1 MAGLNLTVWISPH
14 GLRLAS
20 LVFLSC
26 FLNFYNTFH
35 YKRKFRKRRKKYPW
49 GFTPEASMVTSLC
62 TVFWCFPPPLNMCV
76 CLFSYTCA
84 ELLCINYIFCLFD
97 SVISICMLLHGV
109 PWASQV
115 ASVGKDNVCNAEWLR
130 PVWLFCD
137 PMDCSPPGS
146 SVYGIS
152 QAKILEWVAISFS
165 RGSFQPRDWTCISC
179 TGRWILYHWVTR
191 EAHWSLHP
199 PCNKGKEI
207 HIYIFWVYLFILSC
221 IILRGVSKRGLCLN
235 SSKY

>member
-26 FLNFYNTFH
+26 FLDFYNTFH

-62 TVFWCFPPPLNMCV
+62 TVFWCFPPPLNIVCV

-97 SVISICMLLHGV
+97 SVISVCMLLHGV

-115 ASVGKDNVCNAEWLR
+115 ASLGKESSCNAGDREDMSSIPGSGRSPGGGHGNPLQCSC
-130 PVWLFCD
+130 LEK
-137 PMDCSPPGS
+137 PMDRRAWWATVHGVAESRARLSDSTHRPPSSCPPGA
-146 SVYGIS
+146 G
-152 QAKILEWVAISFS
+152 F
-165 RGSFQPRDWTCISC
+165 R
-179 TGRWILYHWVTR
+179 
-191 EAHWSLHP
+191 
-199 PCNKGKEI
+199 
-207 HIYIFWVYLFILSC
+207 FI
-221 IILRGVSKRGLCLN
+221 
-235 SSKY
+235 